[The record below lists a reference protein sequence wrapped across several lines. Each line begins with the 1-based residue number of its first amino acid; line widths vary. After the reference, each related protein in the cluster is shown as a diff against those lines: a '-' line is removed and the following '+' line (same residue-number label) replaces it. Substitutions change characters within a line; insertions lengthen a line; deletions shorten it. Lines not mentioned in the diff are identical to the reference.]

1 VAIVSISKIQHRRG
15 IYDDLPQLSSA
26 EFGWALDQRRLFIG
40 NGTLEE
46 GAPEIGNTEILTTN
60 SDIGA
65 SINYVYT
72 GLDQTGYVT
81 NGTVNRNLLSKL
93 DDFVNVRDFG
103 ATGDGINDD
112 TIAINLAMVSL
123 YCAHVNN
130 STYRI
135 LYFPAG
141 TYNVTDTI
149 KIPSHANLI
158 GEGIEATIIKLTSA
172 TPTYVA
178 RTADS
183 KFQVD
188 TAIGTTGGTA
198 PTNVSVQNITFY
210 NSAANNVFA
219 LDYITNSQFLNCEFK
234 AVLTAPVSSGTDACI
249 VARGSSSY
257 PTRNVSFSN
266 CQFKA
271 SKVGVK
277 ADNDNYMSNINFTNC
292 EFNTL
297 YQGLK
302 LGTVSVGPTSVKV
315 IGSYFDNINDIGC
328 YVLAGS
334 SKNSS
339 AYNYYNSVGGTSP
352 ATNAVIKFVSSG
364 NISFGDVFTRSTAD
378 ELIYPTIDVGG
389 TTNMGLVV
397 DRYLAHGKYR
407 QGPGLSVTLTNNIS
421 SATSTTV
428 TFAATDL
435 TTEVYYSITR
445 GTKTRHGVFRIVS
458 DTNGTSYSDDYE
470 ENNGDVGV
478 TLSATFSGGTVTM
491 KYTTTNTGASATLR
505 YSVRQIN
512 NV

>member
-1 VAIVSISKIQHRRG
+1 MAIVSISKIQHRRG

-46 GAPEIGNTEILTTN
+46 GAPQIGVTEILTEN

-65 SINYVYT
+65 TISYVYT

-81 NGTVNRNLLSKL
+81 NGTASRPLASKL

-103 ATGDGINDD
+103 ATGDGVTNDA
-112 TIAINLAMVSL
+112 TAINLALSSI
-123 YCAHVNN
+123 YCAQDDNR
-130 STYRI
+130 TYRT

-141 TYNVTDTI
+141 TYNIESTI
-149 KIPSHANLI
+149 YIPTHANLV
-158 GEGIEATIIKLTSA
+158 GEGAGSTIINLA
-172 TPTYVA
+172 TAGPTYVA

-183 KFQVD
+183 NFQVD
-188 TAIGTTGGTA
+188 ASVGTTGGDA
-198 PTNVSVQNITFY
+198 PTNIIVQNMTFY
-210 NSAANNVFA
+210 NSVGNNVLA
-219 LDYITNSQFLNCEFK
+219 LDYATNSQFINCEFK
-234 AVLTAPVSSGTDACI
+234 ADLTAPVTSGTDACVTI
-249 VARGSSSY
+249 RGSSSY
-257 PTRNVSFSN
+257 PTRNVIFSG
-266 CQFKA
+266 CYFKA
-271 SKVGVK
+271 SKVGVR
-277 ADNDNYMSNINFTNC
+277 ADNDNYTSQINFHDC

-302 LGTVSVGPTSVKV
+302 LGTASVGPTSVRLV
-315 IGSYFDNINDIGC
+315 SSYLASITDIGF

-334 SKNSS
+334 SKNISS
-339 AYNYYNSVGGTSP
+339 HNYYNGVGGTSP

-364 NISFGDVFTRSTAD
+364 NISFGDVFTRSAAD
-378 ELIYPTIDVGG
+378 ELIYPTIDVGA

-407 QGPGLSVTLTNNIS
+407 QGPGLTATLSDNQSV
-421 SATSTTV
+421 ATSSTV
-428 TFAATDL
+428 TFAATNL
-435 TTEVYYSITR
+435 TTEIYYSITR

-470 ENNGDVGV
+470 ENNGDIGV
-478 TLSATFSGGTVTM
+478 TLSAVFSGGTITL
-491 KYTTTNTGASATLR
+491 KYTTTNTGADATLR
-505 YSVRQIN
+505 YSVRQID